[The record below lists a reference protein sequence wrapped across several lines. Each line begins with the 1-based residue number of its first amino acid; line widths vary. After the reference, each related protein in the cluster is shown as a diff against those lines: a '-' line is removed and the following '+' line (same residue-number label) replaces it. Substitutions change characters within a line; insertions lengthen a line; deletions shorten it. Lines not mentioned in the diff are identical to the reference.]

1 MITCVLRGVLG
12 NQLFQIFATI
22 AYAQEYKYSFGFLQ
36 QETHGGNGSIKR
48 VTYWENF
55 LKPLK
60 FFLFKTMPTV
70 ILPLK
75 EEGFHY
81 NSLPIPP
88 YVENISLIG
97 YFQSYKYFEK
107 HYETICRLIKL
118 NEQRDKYSN
127 ESNKN
132 AISMHFRL
140 GDYKKL
146 GHLYPIMNVE
156 YYKNALETNVH
167 FSKVVLSH
175 NIQCLI
181 TECLDANPSKRPD
194 INEFINRIT
203 CVL

>member
-1 MITCVLRGVLG
+1 MLPTG
-12 NQLFQIFATI
+12 
-22 AYAQEYKYSFGFLQ
+22 GFLLLLI
-36 QETHGGNGSIKR
+36 G
-48 VTYWENF
+48 
-55 LKPLK
+55 KPLK

-127 ESNKN
+127 ETNKN
-132 AISMHFRL
+132 ANAF
-140 GDYKKL
+140 DYGFGLIEKMVFIL
-146 GHLYPIMNVE
+146 RARPLICLHLQ
-156 YYKNALETNVH
+156 L
-167 FSKVVLSH
+167 
-175 NIQCLI
+175 
-181 TECLDANPSKRPD
+181 
-194 INEFINRIT
+194 
-203 CVL
+203 